1 MTFEFEPK
9 PEGLL
14 LEILTLLQEEAAEV
28 IQAVSKVKRFGV
40 NANNIKQLQREMIEF
55 QIIATLLLESTPLE
69 VDLTGNQVTSHTDKK
84 LNKLKVY
91 TEHIKYLFE
100 DSE

>member
-40 NANNIKQLQREMIEF
+40 NANNVKELQREMIDF
-55 QIIATLLLESTPLE
+55 QIIATLLFESTPEQTDLSTTE
-69 VDLTGNQVTSHTDKK
+69 VSSHAENK

-91 TEHIKYLFE
+91 TEYIKYNFK

>member
-14 LEILTLLQEEAAEV
+14 LEVLTLLQEETAEV

-40 NANNIKQLQREMIEF
+40 NANNIKKLQREMIDF
-55 QIIATLLLESTPLE
+55 QIIATLLFESTPE
-69 VDLTGNQVTSHTDKK
+69 DTDLSASELHSHTDNK
-84 LNKLKVY
+84 LNKLRIY
-91 TEHIKYLFE
+91 TEHIKYLFK